1 MKNSKIDLVI
11 LETKDEKPTKEQ
23 EGSLL
28 EIEQPQDKNTYE
40 ILKTELEIEKE
51 DSKRKKR
58 PRIPFSFF
66 SNVEINRVKYG
77 Y

>member
-1 MKNSKIDLVI
+1 MENSKIDLLI
-11 LETKDEKPTKEQ
+11 IDSNNEKPIKEQ
-23 EGSLL
+23 EGSLQS
-28 EIEQPQDKNTYE
+28 IEQPQEKNTIE

-58 PRIPFSFF
+58 PRIPFSIF
-66 SNVEINRVKYG
+66 SNVEANSVKYV

>member
-11 LETKDEKPTKEQ
+11 LETKDEKTTKEQ
-23 EGSLL
+23 EGSLQT
-28 EIEQPQDKNTYE
+28 IEQPQEKNTYE
-40 ILKTELEIEKE
+40 VLKTELEIEKE
-51 DSKRKKR
+51 ESKRKKR

-66 SNVEINRVKYG
+66 SNVHINRVKYI